1 MVSKHSGRRPGPRGR
16 SRKERGVASVL
27 SMMFLVM
34 FGSLAT
40 AMAIASR
47 GNIRTAATH
56 LHVSRAQSAAE
67 TGLQV
72 AAKRLAEATARF
84 VVSNSKID
92 ADYGVKLWNGDL
104 SGTGEYVVL
113 PPPSGYAEGSKPA
126 GVAAALA
133 NAHAADLNIV
143 TGLGVDAPT
152 IAGAPALADAS
163 EYAEDGW
170 LFTPPVA
177 LEAMAENGNPPPAF
191 SVVYAPLANG
201 TDIRIIVTGF
211 DFRDGSTA
219 NPISRTIMQDYRFS
233 KKVDQAVV
241 APSRVMIGKNV
252 NVVGDLGARY
262 TDVTRTDG
270 DPLVLRSDFSGLD
283 STLDAKLADFFA
295 ALKNHDVD
303 GDNRLRVGHPIE
315 GVGIPSNTKDYDGDG
330 HGDGAF
336 VDVTGDGFVDEF
348 DIFIN
353 HYDKN
358 GDGKVVL
365 SAALT
370 AGTPYDGQSPEFT
383 ADDALAYL
391 IDAAAPDRNRN
402 GISGYNDENHN
413 GKWDAGEAM
422 YDYDPVHEVYRDQ
435 VLGYRD
441 GVIDK
446 KDAYAKV
453 RGRLVFKTTES
464 AWSTAQGEL
473 DPKLRGPIRPAN
485 GQAPMTFQADD
496 THLPNLTPASFSDAT
511 TALHN
516 AADGK
521 SFSAQVAANLGV
533 SEAALA
539 TYVEAKDAGSSLP
552 RYLRLDPDTD
562 NDSRPD
568 NWSTAYYEK
577 MPFNSPS
584 YSDYYY
590 RPVYENMT
598 FKDVVIPMGNNG
610 LFKNCTFVGVTRVQ
624 SYTDNTHRLWSEYGK
639 MQMDAS
645 TKRPGP
651 YPPRSVYGDSAGET
665 SYPTMLPSTAI
676 PPNQMILM
684 ANPPLDKAD
693 IPANQSGGPGYS
705 SLPDPLIIGG
715 KRVTDTK
722 LFSNNIRFHDCL
734 FVGSIVS
741 DAPTNYT
748 QSRNKLQFTGATRFT
763 ESHPDHPDDPNLNP
777 QDEDKEVIAE
787 SSMMLPQYS
796 VDIGTFNSPTSQDV
810 RLRGAIIAGVMD
822 VRGNADIEGVLLMT
836 FAPVYGQAPLID
848 ALGNPAGNP
857 ANFNTTIGYF
867 GPEDGDEESLDP
879 NSLPIVD
886 GEKIVGWDLDGD
898 GLPDLGPNE
907 TPTDEQKAAGA
918 TAVPFYG
925 YGHINVKMN
934 TTMKLPDGILL
945 PLSVVSVPSS
955 YREGHP

>member
-1 MVSKHSGRRPGPRGR
+1 MSKHSGRKPEARRR

-67 TGLQV
+67 TGMQV
-72 AAKRLAEATARF
+72 ASKRLAEAAARF
-84 VVSNSKID
+84 VVSHSQVD
-92 ADYGVKLWNGDL
+92 AAYGRKLWNGDL
-104 SGTGEYVVL
+104 SGTGDYVVL
-113 PPPSGYAEGSKPA
+113 APPSGYAEGSDPA
-126 GVAAALA
+126 GIAEALA

-152 IAGAPALADAS
+152 IAGAPALEDAS
-163 EYAEDGW
+163 DYADDGW

-177 LEAMAENGNPPPAF
+177 LEAMPENGNPPPAF

-201 TDIRIIVTGF
+201 TDIRIIVTGY
-211 DFRDGSTA
+211 DFRDASTTA
-219 NPISRTIMQDYRFS
+219 PISRTIMQDYRFA

-252 NVVGDLGARY
+252 NVVGDLGARF

-270 DPLVLRSDFSGLD
+270 DPLILRSDFSGLD
-283 STLDAKLADFFA
+283 SNLDKKLADFFA
-295 ALKNHDVD
+295 ALAASDVD

-315 GVGIPSNTKDYDGDG
+315 GVAIPSNSKDYDNDG
-330 HGDGAF
+330 HADGAF
-336 VDVTGDGFVDEF
+336 VDVTGDGYVDEF

-353 HYDKN
+353 HYDADKN
-358 GDGKVVL
+358 GRVVL

-370 AGTPYDGQSPEFT
+370 DGTPADGQTPEFT
-383 ADDALAYL
+383 ADEALAYL
-391 IDAAAPDRNRN
+391 IDSAVPDRNKN
-402 GISGYNDENHN
+402 GIYGFNDENRN
-413 GKWDAGEAM
+413 GKWDSGEEM
-422 YDYDPVHEVYRDQ
+422 FDYDPAHEIYRDQ

-441 GVIDK
+441 GAIDK
-446 KDAYAKV
+446 RDPYAKV
-453 RGRLVFKTTES
+453 RGRLVFKTSES
-464 AWSTAQGEL
+464 AWTTAQGSN
-473 DPKLRGPIRPAN
+473 DPKLRGPIRPGT
-485 GQAPMTFQADD
+485 GQAPQTYQAND
-496 THLPNLTPASFSDAT
+496 TTLPNLTPSSFADAT
-511 TALHN
+511 TALHD
-516 AADGK
+516 AANGQ
-521 SFSAQVAANLGV
+521 SFSAQVAANLSV
-533 SEAALA
+533 SEGSLA
-539 TYVEAKDAGSSLP
+539 TYVETKDAGSSQP
-552 RYLRLDPDTD
+552 RYLRLDPDND

-568 NWSTAYYEK
+568 NWATAYYEK
-577 MPFNSPS
+577 MPFNSPAF
-584 YSDYYY
+584 SDYYY

-598 FKDVVIPMGNNG
+598 FKDVVIPKGNNG
-610 LFKNCTFVGVTRVQ
+610 LFKNCTFVGVTRVE
-624 SYTDNTHRLWSEYGK
+624 SYTSNTHRLWGEYGK
-639 MQMDAS
+639 MQMDS
-645 TKRPGP
+645 TTHRPGA
-651 YPPRSVYGDSAGET
+651 YPPRAIYGDSGSET
-665 SYPTMLPSTAI
+665 SYPTMLPSTAK

-693 IPANQSGGPGYS
+693 IPANQAGGAGYD
-705 SLPDPLIIGG
+705 SLPDPLIISG

-722 LFSNNIRFHDCL
+722 AFSNNIRFHDCL

-741 DAPTNYT
+741 DSPTNYT

-763 ESHPDHPDDPNLNP
+763 EAHPDHPDDPNLNP
-777 QDEDKEVIAE
+777 QAEDKEAIAE

-796 VDIGTFNSPTSQDV
+796 VDIGTFNSPTTQDV
-810 RLRGAIIAGVMD
+810 QLRGAIVAGVLD
-822 VRGNADIEGVLLMT
+822 VRGNTDIDGVLLMT
-836 FAPVYGQAPLID
+836 FAPVYGEAPLID

-867 GPEDGDEESLDP
+867 GPDDGDEESLDP
-879 NSLPIVD
+879 NTLPTVD

-907 TPTDEQKAAGA
+907 TPTDAQKAAGA
-918 TAVPFYG
+918 TTVPFYG
-925 YGHINVKMN
+925 FGHITLRMN
-934 TTMKLPDGILL
+934 TTMKLPDGIML
-945 PLSVVSVPSS
+945 PMSVVSIPSS

>member
-1 MVSKHSGRRPGPRGR
+1 M
-16 SRKERGVASVL
+16 ASVL

-56 LHVSRAQSAAE
+56 LHVSRAQNAAE
-67 TGLQV
+67 TGLKV
-72 AAKRLAEATARF
+72 AAKRLAEAAARF
-84 VVSNSKID
+84 VVSNSNVD
-92 ADYGVKLWNGDL
+92 QTYGSKLWNGDL

-113 PPPSGYAEGSKPA
+113 PAPSGYAEGSDPSGLA
-126 GVAAALA
+126 EALA

-152 IAGAPALADAS
+152 IAGAPSLEDAS
-163 EYAEDGW
+163 DYAEDGW

-177 LEAMAENGNPPPAF
+177 LEAMAENGTPPPAF

-201 TDIRIIVTGF
+201 TDVRIIVTGY

-219 NPISRTIMQDYRFS
+219 APISRTIMQDYRLA

-252 NVVGDLGARY
+252 NIVGDLGARY

-270 DPLVLRSDFSGLD
+270 DPLVLRSDFAGLD
-283 STLDAKLADFFA
+283 SVLDEKLAAFFGG
-295 ALKNHDVD
+295 LEDHDVD
-303 GDNRLRVGHPIE
+303 GDNRLRLGHPIE
-315 GVGIPSNTKDYDGDG
+315 GEGLPSNTEDYDDDG
-330 HGDGAF
+330 EPDGAY
-336 VDVTGDGFVDEF
+336 VDVTGDGYVDEF

-353 HYDKN
+353 HYDRDGN
-358 GDGKVVL
+358 GKVVL
-365 SAALT
+365 SSALT
-370 AGTPYDGQSPEFT
+370 DGTPYDGQSPEFE

-391 IDAAAPDRNRN
+391 LDSAMPDRNKN
-402 GISGYNDENHN
+402 GVYGFNDENRS

-422 YDYDPVHEVYRDQ
+422 YDYDPTHEIYRDQ

-453 RGRLVFKTTES
+453 RGRLVFKTSES
-464 AWSTAQGEL
+464 AWTTAQGAN
-473 DPKLRGPIRPAN
+473 DPKLRGPIRPGAGESPQTYQASDTTLPDLSPSSFADATDALHDAAN
-485 GQAPMTFQADD
+485 GQ
-496 THLPNLTPASFSDAT
+496 SFA
-511 TALHN
+511 
-516 AADGK
+516 
-521 SFSAQVAANLGV
+521 AQVAANLGV
-533 SEAALA
+533 SEGSLA
-539 TYVEAKDAGSSLP
+539 TYVETKDAGSSEP
-552 RYLRLDPDTD
+552 RFLRLDPDND

-568 NWSTAYYEK
+568 NWSTAYFEK

-584 YSDYYY
+584 FSDYYY

-598 FKDVVIPMGNNG
+598 FKDVVIPRGNNG
-610 LFKNCTFVGVTRVQ
+610 LFKNCTFVGATRVE
-624 SYTDNTHRLWSEYGK
+624 SYTDNTHRLWGEYGK
-639 MQMDAS
+639 MQMDSS
-645 TKRPGP
+645 TGRPGAAP
-651 YPPRSVYGDSAGET
+651 ARAIYGDSGSET
-665 SYPTMLPSTAI
+665 SYPTMLPETAK
-676 PPNQMILM
+676 PPEQMILM
-684 ANPPLDKAD
+684 AATPLDKAD
-693 IPANQSGGPGYS
+693 IPANQSGGAGYDL
-705 SLPDPLIIGG
+705 LPDPLVING

-722 LFSNNIRFHDCL
+722 AFSNNIRFHDCL

-741 DAPTNYT
+741 DSPTNYT

-763 ESHPDHPDDPNLNP
+763 ETHPDHPEDADLNP
-777 QDEDKEVIAE
+777 QEEDKDAIAE

-810 RLRGAIIAGVMD
+810 KLRGAIIAGVMD
-822 VRGNADIEGVLLMT
+822 VRGNADIDGVLLMT

-879 NSLPIVD
+879 NDLPTVD

-898 GLPDLGPNE
+898 GLADLGPNE

-925 YGHINVKMN
+925 YGHITVRMN
-934 TTMKLPDGILL
+934 GTMKLPDGILL
-945 PLSVVSVPSS
+945 PMSVVAIPSS

>member
-1 MVSKHSGRRPGPRGR
+1 MSKHSGRRPGSRVR
-16 SRKERGVASVL
+16 SQGERGVASVL

-67 TGLQV
+67 TGMQV
-72 AAKRLAEATARF
+72 ACKRLAEAAARF
-84 VVSNSKID
+84 VVSKSD
-92 ADYGVKLWNGDL
+92 VDETYGSQLWTGDL

-113 PPPSGYAEGSKPA
+113 PAPSGYAEGSDPSGIA
-126 GVAAALA
+126 EALA

-143 TGLGVDAPT
+143 TGVGVDAPT
-152 IAGAPALADAS
+152 IAGAPALNDAS
-163 EYAEDGW
+163 DYAEENW

-177 LEAMAENGNPPPAF
+177 LEAMAENGAPPPAF

-201 TDIRIIVTGF
+201 TDIRVIVTGF
-211 DFRDGSTA
+211 DFRDGTTS
-219 NPISRTIMQDYRFS
+219 NPISRTIMQDFRLA

-252 NVVGDLGARY
+252 NVVGDLGARF

-270 DPLVLRSDFSGLD
+270 DPLVLRSDFAGLNG
-283 STLDAKLADFFA
+283 TLDEKLEDFFA
-295 ALKNHDVD
+295 SLAEKDVD

-315 GVGIPSNTKDYDGDG
+315 STGIPSNTEDYDDDG
-330 HGDGAF
+330 EPDGAF
-336 VDVTGDGFVDEF
+336 TDVTGDGFVDEF

-353 HYDKN
+353 HYDTDGN
-358 GDGKVVL
+358 GKVVL

-370 AGTPYDGQSPEFT
+370 DGTPNDGRSPEFED
-383 ADDALAYL
+383 DDALAYL
-391 IDAAAPDRNRN
+391 LDAAMPDRNKN
-402 GISGYNDENHN
+402 GVYGFDDENRS

-422 YDYDPVHEVYRDQ
+422 YDYDATHELFRDQ

-453 RGRLVFKTTES
+453 RGRLVFKTSES
-464 AWSTAQGEL
+464 AWTTAQGQI
-473 DPKLRGPIRPAN
+473 DPKLRGPIRPGA
-485 GQAPMTFQADD
+485 GESPQTYQADD
-496 THLPNLTPASFSDAT
+496 TLLPDLTPDSFADAT
-511 TALHN
+511 DALHD
-516 AADGK
+516 AANGNT
-521 SFSAQVAANLGV
+521 FAAQVASNLGV
-533 SEAALA
+533 AENALA
-539 TYVEAKDAGSSLP
+539 TYEETKDAGSSEP
-552 RYLRLDPDTD
+552 RFLRLDADND

-568 NWSTAYYEK
+568 NWSTAYYER

-584 YSDYYY
+584 FSDYYY
-590 RPVYENMT
+590 RPVYENMV
-598 FKDVVIPMGNNG
+598 FKDVVIPAGNNG
-610 LFKNCTFVGVTRVQ
+610 LFKNCTFVGVTRVE
-624 SYTDNTHRLWSEYGK
+624 SYTSNTHRLWGEYGK
-639 MQMDAS
+639 MQIDTS
-645 TKRPGP
+645 TGRPGP
-651 YPPRSVYGDSAGET
+651 SPARSIYGDSGSET
-665 SYPTMLPSTAI
+665 SYPTMLPESAK

-684 ANPPLDKAD
+684 SATPLDKAD
-693 IPANQSGGPGYS
+693 IPANMAGGAGYD
-705 SLPDPLIIGG
+705 SLPEPLVING

-722 LFSNNIRFHDCL
+722 RFSNNLRFHDSL

-763 ESHPDHPDDPNLNP
+763 QTHPDRPEDADLNP
-777 QDEDKEVIAE
+777 QEEDVEEIAK

-810 RLRGAIIAGVMD
+810 KLSGAIIAGVLD
-822 VRGNADIEGVLLMT
+822 VRGNTDIDGVLLMT
-836 FAPVYGQAPLID
+836 FKPVYGEAPLID

-867 GPEDGDEESLDP
+867 GPDDGDEESLDP
-879 NSLPIVD
+879 NDLPVVD

-898 GLPDLGPNE
+898 GLADLGPNE
-907 TPTDEQKAAGA
+907 TPTDAQKAAGA
-918 TAVPFYG
+918 TTVPFYG
-925 YGHINVKMN
+925 YGHITIRMN
-934 TTMKLPDGILL
+934 STMKLPDGIML
-945 PLSVVSVPSS
+945 PMSIVSIPSS